1 MAREADKAR
10 GLGAVG
16 AAPAGGAT
24 LLSNRSE
31 GPDFASVRD
40 AMRPLAEL
48 CLAPSAETPFALGLV
63 GGRGS
68 GKSFAVRRLIEAV
81 ESLAR
86 AAGRVAAPAFFSKVV
101 IARVDALAASS
112 DGAGAIAAS
121 VFFALEQ
128 EREGVTNYA
137 QLADE
142 AAHVT
147 SDPRRAASVAVERH
161 DEAVRRLEQER
172 GARDEVE
179 AKRARIV
186 EALLYDTPGSRVDTF
201 ARGSRAK
208 IEARM
213 RRFGFADGDANANF
227 RSLVRDMA
235 GLGPGGRVGVFLRSI
250 WSYGGQAGHLLLA
263 IFAFA
268 LAVILQW
275 LRSPGSGDALLAL
288 SAQFAPLLDWVK
300 AHDETLEYTT
310 EGLIVLGFASLFAN
324 LWRAV
329 RFTRLLFRG
338 LRLLNLDIRERRS
351 ELDATA
357 ARLER
362 RVAALQLETDAT
374 HQRAESLARRAGGG
388 AAAARPP
395 GPTFVRP
402 LEEPAAA
409 ARDFM
414 SELARVMGAGA
425 VPAPQRLLVVIDNV
439 DLLPPPEA
447 RRLLDVATQLIGP
460 GAALIVACDPRRWG
474 DDAAAIAESLF
485 EVVVDV
491 TALGASRSE
500 SLAASLLAPPTTP
513 AVPLG
518 DADAEKSALA
528 EPLGDYEL
536 RLLTSLSALIGN
548 PRATKRFLNAY
559 RLARLSAAPRSA
571 VIVCLAA
578 LMSRDRSLA
587 PALHWAVFSDA
598 AAFAATSLPPSLSGA
613 VESAGL
619 KAIDRTAAQAAF
631 AAARQYAPWSA

>member
-10 GLGAVG
+10 GLGAG
-16 AAPAGGAT
+16 SASPAGGVT

-31 GPDFASVRD
+31 GPDFAGVGD

-48 CLAPSAETPFALGLV
+48 CLAPGAETPFALGLV
-63 GGRGS
+63 GGRGA
-68 GKSFAVRRLIEAV
+68 GKSFALRRLIEGV
-81 ESLAR
+81 ESLAQ
-86 AAGRVAAPAFFSKVV
+86 AAGKAGAPAFLAKVV

-112 DGAGAIAAS
+112 DGAGAIAAA
-121 VFFALEQ
+121 VFSALEP
-128 EREGVTNYA
+128 EREGATNYA

-142 AAHVT
+142 AAHAT

-161 DEAVRRLEQER
+161 DEAARRLEQER
-172 GARDEVE
+172 SARDEVE

-186 EALLYDTPGSRVDTF
+186 EALLYDTPGSRIDAF

-213 RRFGFADGDANANF
+213 RRFGFVDGDANANF

-235 GLGPGGRVGVFLRSI
+235 GLGPGGRVGVSVRSI
-250 WSYGGQAGHLLLA
+250 WSYGGQAGLLLLA

-268 LAVILQW
+268 LAFILHW
-275 LRSPGSGDALLAL
+275 VRIPGAGDALSAL
-288 SAQFAPLLDWVK
+288 SAQLAPISDWVK
-300 AHDETLEYTT
+300 AHDETLKYSI
-310 EGLIVLGFASLFAN
+310 EGLVVLGFVSLFAN

-329 RFTRLLFRG
+329 RFTSLLFGG
-338 LRLLNLDIRERRS
+338 LRLLNLDIRERRR

-362 RVAALQLETDAT
+362 RVAVLQLETDAA
-374 HQRAESLARRAGGG
+374 HQRAENLARRAGGG

-402 LEEPAAA
+402 LEDTAAA

-414 SELARVMGAGA
+414 SELARVMSAGA
-425 VPAPQRLLVVIDNV
+425 VPAPQRLLVVIDNA
-439 DLLPPPEA
+439 DLLPPAEA
-447 RRLLDVATQLIGP
+447 RRLLDVATQMIGR
-460 GAALIVACDPRRWG
+460 GAALIVACDPARWG
-474 DDAAAIAESLF
+474 EDAAAIAESLF
-485 EVVVDV
+485 EVVFDV

-500 SLAASLLAPPTTP
+500 SFAANLLSPPP
-513 AVPLG
+513 AAPLG
-518 DADAEKSALA
+518 ETDAEKSALA

-559 RLARLSAAPRSA
+559 RLARLGVAPRSA

-578 LMSRDRSLA
+578 LMSHDRSLA
-587 PALHWAVFSDA
+587 AALRWALFSQGEFDA
-598 AAFAATSLPPSLSGA
+598 GLMPPQLASA
-613 VESAGL
+613 IESAGL
-619 KAIDRTAAQAAF
+619 KAMDRTAAQAAF
-631 AAARQYAPWSA
+631 ATARQYAPWSA